1 MKYFNVTIINKGV
14 KSVEVIKAQ
23 AKMGA
28 VSTAKRKFPG
38 AVIVR
43 AVETAAPV
51 EDSFQEI
58 MKKVNDAME
67 GAIPES
73 AKIASI
79 RQIAVMSD
87 AGIPI
92 NDTLQEIA
100 NTVENDK
107 LKKIYQNLCDDINA
121 GKSMSASMEK
131 YRGEFGNI
139 TIAMTDL
146 GEKTGNIS
154 EAYSKLAGILEDIAD
169 NNKKFKK
176 ALRGPRNT
184 LIAMGVAFSILILAV
199 VPKFKE
205 IFEALKT
212 DLPLP
217 TQILLFLEHYMNT
230 YMVEIIVS
238 FIVIK
243 QIHKYMYNNNID
255 YQFKV
260 DEIMIHPKF
269 ILISK
274 AIFLST
280 MHRYNLVFGE
290 LVKSGTP
297 VVEALT
303 TAVGMV
309 DNLALKKKLETISPN
324 IQRGKSLTE
333 SLIETGLYENMLLQM
348 IKAGEAGG
356 QLDMMLDK
364 VTNYYYAEFTDLI
377 DNLSAYI
384 EPIMMFFIACLVTL
398 MALGIFMPMWGMGEA
413 AGE

>member
-1 MKYFNVTIINKGV
+1 MKYFNVTIINKGA
-14 KSVEVIKAQ
+14 KSVEIIKAP
-23 AKMGA
+23 AKMSA
-28 VSTAKRKFPG
+28 VANAKRKFPG

-51 EDSFQEI
+51 EDSFQDI
-58 MKKVNDAME
+58 IKKINDWME
-67 GAIPES
+67 GEIPEE
-73 AKIASI
+73 AKISSI

-100 NTVENDK
+100 NTVENEK
-107 LKKIYQNLCDDINA
+107 LKKIYQSLCDDINA
-121 GKSMSASMEK
+121 GKSMSSSMEK
-131 YRGEFGNI
+131 YRSEFGNI

-154 EAYSKLAGILEDIAD
+154 EAYSKLASILEDIAD
-169 NNKKFKK
+169 NQKKFKK
-176 ALRGPRNT
+176 ALKGPKNT

-199 VPKFKE
+199 VPKFKA
-205 IFEALKT
+205 IFEKLKT
-212 DLPLP
+212 DLPVP
-217 TQILLFLEHYMNT
+217 TQILLFLEHFMTT
-230 YMVEIIVS
+230 YMTEIIIT
-238 FIVIK
+238 FIVVK
-243 QIHKYMYNNNID
+243 QVHSYLYKNNEA
-255 YQFKV
+255 YTLQV
-260 DEIMIHPKF
+260 DTIMINPRV
-269 ILISK
+269 ILVSK

-297 VVEALT
+297 VVEALD
-303 TAVGMV
+303 TAVKMV
-309 DNLALKKKLETISPN
+309 DNLAMKKKLSTIAPN
-324 IQRGKSLTE
+324 ISKGKSLTE
-333 SLIETGLYENMLLQM
+333 SLIETGLYQNMLLQM

-398 MALGIFMPMWGMGEA
+398 MALGIFMPMWDMGKA
-413 AGE
+413 AK